1 MDEGELGPDFESGL
15 DGHVVEM
22 FDTLRKEAAQF
33 NCVWDSV
40 DKDARPFA
48 SDNLPSNW

>member
-22 FDTLRKEAAQF
+22 FDTIRYERKWHCVLLRLWTAG
-33 NCVWDSV
+33 
-40 DKDARPFA
+40 KDARPFV
-48 SDNLPSNW
+48 